1 MANLKSELR
10 PMWALAWPL
19 VVAELGWMLQ
29 GAVDLVMAGPLG
41 AAAMGACT
49 LGNMLFYPVAVC
61 GTGVLLGMDTLVAQ
75 SFGAEDLRDC
85 RKTLVNGIWLSLV
98 LTPPLVGIL
107 GALIPLMSAVGTNPN
122 VLTHFGP
129 YYKALVWSILP
140 LFLYSAFR
148 RYLQGLNI
156 VKPVTWS
163 LLIANLVNIAGNY
176 ALMYGHWG
184 APAMGL
190 EGSAWSTFGSRV
202 FMAAF
207 LFAVIVWHARGSR
220 TVHGPLLA
228 EVSWRP
234 EPARIR
240 HLVALG
246 LPAAGQIGVEGGIFS
261 LATVLLGKMDEVSL
275 AAHSIALNVVS
286 TTFMVPLG
294 ISSAAAVRVGQ
305 AVGRKDP
312 RGVVLS
318 GWAAVLMGALFM
330 ASAGLSLWLIPRWIV
345 LLFSPDPAV
354 ITAGVALLQIAAV
367 FQLFDGFQVVTTGAL
382 RGLGDTRTPMLAHFA
397 GYWVIGLPISYILG
411 FRFGWGARGIWAGLS
426 TALVLI
432 GIGLMLVWRARIR
445 RYIIEGSSATSVAV

>member
-1 MANLKSELR
+1 MANLKSEFG

-41 AAAMGACT
+41 AAAIGAGT

-85 RKTLVNGIWLSLV
+85 RKTLVNGIWLSIA
-98 LTPPLVGIL
+98 LTPPLIGIL
-107 GALIPLMSAVGTNPN
+107 WVLIPLMSAVGTNPR
-122 VLTHFGP
+122 VLAHFGP
-129 YYKALVWSILP
+129 YYKALIWSILP

-148 RYLQGLNI
+148 RYLQALNI

-163 LLIANLVNIAGNY
+163 LLVANLVNIAGNY

-190 EGSAWSTFGSRV
+190 EGSAWSTLGSRV

-207 LFAVIVWHARGSR
+207 LFAVILWHERRSR
-220 TVHGPLLA
+220 RVHGPLLS
-228 EVSWRP
+228 EIFWRP
-234 EPARIR
+234 EPARIAR
-240 HLVALG
+240 LVALG

-261 LATVLLGKMDEVSL
+261 LATVMLGKMDEVSL

-312 RGVVLS
+312 RGVAHS
-318 GWAAVLMGALFM
+318 GWAAVLLGALFM
-330 ASAGLSLWLIPRWIV
+330 GSAGLSLWLIPRWIV
-345 LLFSPDPAV
+345 LLYSGDPAV

-397 GYWVIGLPISYILG
+397 GYWVIGLPVSYVLG
-411 FRFGWGARGIWAGLS
+411 FRFGWGARGIWTGLS

-432 GIGLMLVWRARIR
+432 GAALMLVWRERVR
-445 RYIIEGSSATSVAV
+445 RYAA

>member
-29 GAVDLVMAGPLG
+29 GSVDLVMAGPLG
-41 AAAMGACT
+41 AAAIGAGT

-85 RKTLVNGIWLSLV
+85 RKTLVNGIWLSLA
-98 LTPPLVGIL
+98 LTPPLIAIL
-107 GALIPLMSAVGTNPN
+107 WALIPLMSAVGTNPR
-122 VLTHFGP
+122 VLAHFGP
-129 YYKALVWSILP
+129 YYKALIWSVLP

-148 RYLQGLNI
+148 RYLQALNI

-163 LLIANLVNIAGNY
+163 LVIANLVNIVGNY

-184 APAMGL
+184 APRMGL
-190 EGSAWSTFGSRV
+190 EGSAWSTAGSRV

-207 LFAVIVWHARGSR
+207 LFAVIMWHERR
-220 TVHGPLLA
+220 FRCLDGPLLSH
-228 EVSWRP
+228 VSWRP
-234 EPARIR
+234 EPARIGR
-240 HLVALG
+240 LVALG

-261 LATVLLGKMDEVSL
+261 LATVMLGKMDEVSL

-312 RGVVLS
+312 RGVALS
-318 GWAAVLMGALFM
+318 GWAAVLLGALFM
-330 ASAGLSLWLIPRWIV
+330 GSAGLSLWLIPRCIV
-345 LLFSPDPAV
+345 VLYSGDPAV

-382 RGLGDTRTPMLAHFA
+382 RGLGDTRTPMLAHLA
-397 GYWVIGLPISYILG
+397 GYWVIGLPISYVLG
-411 FRFGWGARGIWAGLS
+411 FRFGWGARGIWTGLS

-432 GIGLMLVWRARIR
+432 GIGLMLVWRARVR
-445 RYIIEGSSATSVAV
+445 RHFA

>member
-1 MANLKSELR
+1 
-10 PMWALAWPL
+10 MWALAWPL

-41 AAAMGACT
+41 AAAIGACT
-49 LGNMLFYPVAVC
+49 LGNMVFYPVAVC

-85 RKTLVNGIWLSLV
+85 RKTLVNGVWLSLV
-98 LTPPLVGIL
+98 LTPPLIAIL
-107 GALIPLMSAVGTNPN
+107 WALMPLMSAVGTNPR
-122 VLTHFGP
+122 VLAHFGP
-129 YYKALVWSILP
+129 YYKALIWSILP

-148 RYLQGLNI
+148 RYLQALNI

-163 LLIANLVNIAGNY
+163 LLIANLVNVAGNY
-176 ALMYGHWG
+176 ALMFGHWG

-202 FMAAF
+202 FMAVF
-207 LFAVIVWHARGSR
+207 LFAAILWHERRSR
-220 TVHGPLLA
+220 RAHEPLLS
-228 EVSWRP
+228 EISWKP
-234 EPARIR
+234 ELGRIGR
-240 HLVALG
+240 LVALG

-261 LATVLLGKMDEVSL
+261 LATVMLGKMDEVSL

-312 RGVVLS
+312 HGVAVS

-330 ASAGLSLWLIPRWIV
+330 GSAGLSLWLIPRWIV
-345 LLFSPDPAV
+345 LLFSGDPAV

-397 GYWVIGLPISYILG
+397 GYWVIGLPISYVLG
-411 FRFGWGARGIWAGLS
+411 FRFGWGARGIWTGLS

-432 GIGLMLVWRARIR
+432 GAGLMLVWRARVR
-445 RYIIEGSSATSVAV
+445 RYIA

>member
-1 MANLKSELR
+1 MASLKSELR

-41 AAAMGACT
+41 AAAIGAGT

-85 RKTLVNGIWLSLV
+85 RKTLVNGVWLSLA
-98 LTPPLVGIL
+98 LTPTLIAIL
-107 GALIPLMSAVGTNPN
+107 WALIPLMSAVGTNPR
-122 VLTHFGP
+122 VLVHFGP
-129 YYKALVWSILP
+129 YYKALTWSILP

-148 RYLQGLNI
+148 RYLQALNI

-190 EGSAWSTFGSRV
+190 EGSAWSTTGARV

-207 LFAVIVWHARGSR
+207 LFAVIVWHERRSR
-220 TVHGPLLA
+220 REHGPLRW
-228 EVSWRP
+228 EISWRP
-234 EPARIR
+234 EPARIGR
-240 HLVALG
+240 LVALG
-246 LPAAGQIGVEGGIFS
+246 LPAAGQIGVEGGIFA
-261 LATVLLGKMDEVSL
+261 LATVMLGKMDEVSL

-312 RGVVLS
+312 HGVALS
-318 GWAAVLMGALFM
+318 GWAAVLLGALFM
-330 ASAGLSLWLIPRWIV
+330 GSAGLSLWLIPRWIV
-345 LLFSPDPAV
+345 LLYSGDPAV

-411 FRFGWGARGIWAGLS
+411 FRFGWGARGIWTGLS

-432 GIGLMLVWRARIR
+432 GAGLMLVWRARVR
-445 RYIIEGSSATSVAV
+445 RYVAVT

>member
-1 MANLKSELR
+1 MASLKSELR

-41 AAAMGACT
+41 AAAIGACT

-85 RKTLVNGIWLSLV
+85 RKTLINGIWLSLV
-98 LTPPLVGIL
+98 LTPPLVAIL
-107 GALIPLMSAVGTNPN
+107 WVLIPLMSAVGTNPR

-148 RYLQGLNI
+148 RYLQALNI

-190 EGSAWSTFGSRV
+190 EGSAWSTFGARV

-207 LFAVIVWHARGSR
+207 LFAVIVWKERRSR
-220 TVHGPLLA
+220 RVHGPLLA

-240 HLVALG
+240 RLVALG

-261 LATVLLGKMDEVSL
+261 LATVMLGKMDEVSL

-312 RGVVLS
+312 RGVAVS

-330 ASAGLSLWLIPRWIV
+330 GSAGLSLWLIPRWIV
-345 LLFSPDPAV
+345 LLFSDDPAV

-411 FRFGWGARGIWAGLS
+411 FRFGWGARGIWTGLS

-432 GIGLMLVWRARIR
+432 GIGLMLVWRARMR
-445 RYIIEGSSATSVAV
+445 RYIT

>member
-29 GAVDLVMAGPLG
+29 GAVDLVMSGPLG
-41 AAAMGACT
+41 AAAIGACT

-98 LTPPLVGIL
+98 LTPPLIAIL
-107 GALIPLMSAVGTNPN
+107 WALIPLMSAVGTNPR

-148 RYLQGLNI
+148 RYLQALNI

-190 EGSAWSTFGSRV
+190 AGSAWSTFGSRV

-207 LFAVIVWHARGSR
+207 LFAVIVWKERRSR
-220 TVHGPLLA
+220 RVYGPLLA
-228 EVSWRP
+228 EISWRP

-240 HLVALG
+240 RLVALG

-261 LATVLLGKMDEVSL
+261 LATVMLGKMDEVSL

-312 RGVVLS
+312 RGVALS
-318 GWAAVLMGALFM
+318 GWAAVIMGALFM
-330 ASAGLSLWLIPRWIV
+330 GSAALSLWLIPRWIV
-345 LLFSPDPAV
+345 VLFSGDPAV

-397 GYWVIGLPISYILG
+397 GYWVIGLPISYILC
-411 FRFGWGARGIWAGLS
+411 FRFGWGARGIWTGLS

-432 GIGLMLVWRARIR
+432 GIGLMLVWRARMR
-445 RYIIEGSSATSVAV
+445 RYIT

>member
-1 MANLKSELR
+1 MASLKSELR

-29 GAVDLVMAGPLG
+29 GTVDLVMAGPLG
-41 AAAMGACT
+41 AAAIGAGT

-85 RKTLVNGIWLSLV
+85 RKTLINGTWLSFA
-98 LTPPLVGIL
+98 LTPPLIAIL
-107 GALIPLMSAVGTNPN
+107 LALIPLMRAVGTNPR
-122 VLTHFGP
+122 VLVHFGP
-129 YYKALVWSILP
+129 YYRALIWSVIP

-148 RYLQGLNI
+148 RYLQALNV

-163 LLIANLVNIAGNY
+163 LIIANLVNIAGNY

-190 EGSAWSTFGSRV
+190 EGSGWSTAAARV

-207 LFAVIVWHARGSR
+207 LLVVILWHERRARQAHES
-220 TVHGPLLA
+220 VLA
-228 EVSWRP
+228 EISWWP
-234 EPARIR
+234 EPARLSR
-240 HLVALG
+240 LVALG

-261 LATVLLGKMDEVSL
+261 LATVLLGRMDEISL

-312 RGVVLS
+312 RGVALS
-318 GWAAVLMGALFM
+318 GWAAVLLGALFM
-330 ASAGLSLWLIPRWIV
+330 GSAGLSLWLIPRWIV
-345 LLFSPDPAV
+345 LLYSGDPAV

-397 GYWVIGLPISYILG
+397 GYWVIGLPVSYILG
-411 FRFGWGARGIWAGLS
+411 FRFGWGARGIWTGLS
-426 TALVLI
+426 AALVLI
-432 GIGLMLVWRARIR
+432 GAGLMLVWRARVR
-445 RYIIEGSSATSVAV
+445 RYVA

>member
-1 MANLKSELR
+1 MASLKSELR

-29 GAVDLVMAGPLG
+29 GTVDLVMAGPLG
-41 AAAMGACT
+41 AAAIGAGT

-61 GTGVLLGMDTLVAQ
+61 GTGVLLGMDTLVSQ

-85 RKTLVNGIWLSLV
+85 RKTLVNGVWLSV
-98 LTPPLVGIL
+98 ALTPPLIAIL
-107 GALIPLMSAVGTNPN
+107 WALIPLMSAVGTNPR
-122 VLTHFGP
+122 VLAHFGP
-129 YYKALVWSILP
+129 YYKALIWSVLP

-148 RYLQGLNI
+148 RYLQALNI

-163 LLIANLVNIAGNY
+163 LIIANLVNIAGNY

-190 EGSAWSTFGSRV
+190 EGSGWSTAAARL
-202 FMAAF
+202 FMAVF
-207 LFAVIVWHARGSR
+207 LFSVILWHERRSRRIHEAVF
-220 TVHGPLLA
+220 A
-228 EVSWRP
+228 EVSWWP
-234 EPARIR
+234 EPARISR
-240 HLVALG
+240 LVALG

-261 LATVLLGKMDEVSL
+261 LATVMLGKMDEISL

-305 AVGRKDP
+305 ALGRKDP
-312 RGVVLS
+312 SGVALS
-318 GWAAVLMGALFM
+318 GWAAVLLGALFM
-330 ASAGLSLWLIPRWIV
+330 GSAGLSLWLIPRWIV
-345 LLFSPDPAV
+345 LLYSGDPAV
-354 ITAGVALLQIAAV
+354 ITAGVTLLQIAAV

-397 GYWVIGLPISYILG
+397 GYWVIGLPVSYILG
-411 FRFGWGARGIWAGLS
+411 FRFGWGARGIWTGLS

-432 GIGLMLVWRARIR
+432 GAGLMLVWRARVR
-445 RYIIEGSSATSVAV
+445 RYVA

>member
-75 SFGAEDLRDC
+75 SFGAEDLGDC
-85 RKTLVNGIWLSLV
+85 HKTLINGVWLSLA
-98 LTPPLVGIL
+98 LTPPLIAIL
-107 GALIPLMSAVGTNPN
+107 WALIPLMTAVGTNPR
-122 VLTHFGP
+122 VLAHFGP

-148 RYLQGLNI
+148 RYLQALNI

-190 EGSAWSTFGSRV
+190 EGSAWSTFGARV

-207 LFAVIVWHARGSR
+207 LFAVIVWQERGSR
-220 TVHGPLLA
+220 RVEGPLLA
-228 EVSWRP
+228 EASWRP

-240 HLVALG
+240 RLVALG

-261 LATVLLGKMDEVSL
+261 LATVMLGKMDEVSL

-312 RGVVLS
+312 RAVALS

-330 ASAGLSLWLIPRWIV
+330 GSAGLSLWLIPRWIV
-345 LLFSPDPAV
+345 LLFSGDPAV

-411 FRFGWGARGIWAGLS
+411 FRFGWGARGIWTGLS

-432 GIGLMLVWRARIR
+432 GIGLMLVWRARMR
-445 RYIIEGSSATSVAV
+445 RYIAESPSATGVAV